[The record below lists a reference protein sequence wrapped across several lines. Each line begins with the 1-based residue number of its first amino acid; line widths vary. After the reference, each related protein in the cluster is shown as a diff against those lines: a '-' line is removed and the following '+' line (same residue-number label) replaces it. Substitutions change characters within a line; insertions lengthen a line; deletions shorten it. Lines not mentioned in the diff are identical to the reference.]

1 MYKNFLSAPR
11 AQVEPSIYS
20 SLTLTMASKFA
31 LLSNLLLASVVLA
44 APSSRL
50 EARLARRRENRRS
63 QLINRIDSPA
73 GIVSNVDYSS
83 NWAGAVWDE
92 ADVRIIPLIYDHPQ
106 SHAFSDRELSPL

>member
-1 MYKNFLSAPR
+1 MTKLK
-11 AQVEPSIYS
+11 AQDVCPIPGWQGESGQTS
-20 SLTLTMASKFA
+20 V
-31 LLSNLLLASVVLA
+31 LLLVILGTFLLASVGLA
-44 APSSRL
+44 APSSRS

-92 ADVRIIPLIYDHPQ
+92 ADVRIIPLIYDHLQ